1 MSMYG
6 PSWRDDLYG
15 DYIDTGDDLMHYGV
29 LGMRWGHRKGSSGG
43 SSGSS
48 RSGNKKGSSKRSKR
62 LKKAAAVA
70 GAAALAGGAAYLYS
84 KNRNKG
90 GNALAVVNNQ
100 PQQSSRK
107 ASAKPN
113 TTALAAPNRNKSIQK
128 SAAQKRWE
136 MTRSQKDFD
145 KMMSN
150 RKNRMVF

>member
-1 MSMYG
+1 MSIYG

-43 SSGSS
+43 SSAKQRLNDWGRKADARAKKDPNYVKSGQMGVDAEKAVRKYRAERAAE
-48 RSGNKKGSSKRSKR
+48 RSKKRQSKGSKR

-100 PQQSSRK
+100 PQQS
-107 ASAKPN
+107 
-113 TTALAAPNRNKSIQK
+113 IQK
-128 SAAQKRWE
+128 SAAQKRW
-136 MTRSQKDFD
+136 
-145 KMMSN
+145 
-150 RKNRMVF
+150 